1 MTRRV
6 DVVEDILSDND
17 RQAMENRRALEDAG
31 VFSLNLMASPGAG
44 KTSLIER
51 TTEAMRDRIRIGV
64 IDGDL
69 ATRLDADRAAAAGAQ
84 AVQINTGGQCHLDAA
99 MVRAGLGDLD
109 LTQLDLLLI
118 ENVGNLVCTA
128 AFAIGAHRNVLVA
141 SVPEGDDKPYKYPAS
156 YLSIDA
162 LVLNKIDLL
171 PYVAFDMERF
181 HRGVEVLNPGLI
193 FFPVSCTTGEGLAPW
208 VDWIG
213 QAVSRRGSV
222 AQADR
227 R

>member
-6 DVVEDILSDND
+6 QVVEDILSDND
-17 RQAMENRRALEDAG
+17 RQAMENRRALEAAG

-51 TTEAMRDRIRIGV
+51 TTQALRDRLRIGV

-99 MVRAGLGDLD
+99 MVRAGLAELD
-109 LTQLDLLLI
+109 LNQLDLLLI

-171 PYVAFDMERF
+171 PYVAFDLERF
-181 HRGVEVLNPGLI
+181 RRGVEVLNPDLD
-193 FFPVSCTTGEGLAPW
+193 FFAVSCTTSEGLAPW
-208 VDWIG
+208 VEWIG
-213 QAVSRRGSV
+213 QAVSPRGT
-222 AQADR
+222 ATKADR
-227 R
+227 